1 MHRFID
7 GEDRMQRALLPHSL
21 EDYVGEENPVRV
33 IEVFIDELDLP
44 ALGFS
49 GMTRGATGRPAYHP
63 STLLKIYLY
72 GYLNRVQS
80 SRRLER
86 EAQRNIE
93 LMWLTG
99 RLAPDFKTIADFR
112 KDNGAAIRSVC
123 RQFVELCRG
132 LKLFT
137 GAVVAIDGSKFKAVN
152 NRDKNYT
159 VAKVTGRM
167 EQVNASIAR
176 YLRALDQADREE
188 SDIAEAKSGRLKEK
202 IAGLR
207 RQMQALKAMEQRVQ
221 DAPDQQVS
229 LTDPDAR
236 SMATS
241 GKGTATVGYNV
252 QIAVD
257 AEHRL
262 IVAHEVINQGSGR
275 QQLAP
280 MAFKAQ
286 QATGCDKITAL
297 ADRGYFNGDQVLSC
311 ERTGVAP
318 IVPKTLTSSG
328 AKRGFFTRQDFIYNA
343 EHDHYTCPAGA
354 KLTKIH
360 RRVDH
365 TVDFDRYRH
374 LSACFTCPL
383 RPRCTPTP
391 RRIIKRWEN
400 EDVLDRM
407 QDRLDRMPD
416 AMGVRRQTV
425 EHPFG
430 TLKAWM
436 GATHFLTRTLDKV
449 RTEMSLHVLAYNTQA
464 NDQDLRS
471 GTADGGDQNLIASLK
486 LLASV
491 CLSASALTPGKHGA
505 STHTSDAFSHG
516 LGHEY
521 AFGRTRL
528 DGSIAPFSA
537 VPCGSGRG
545 VRSTQ

>member
-1 MHRFID
+1 MAMHRFID
-7 GEDRMQRALLPHSL
+7 GEDRTQQALLPHSL
-21 EDYVGEENPVRV
+21 EDYVDGENPVRV
-33 IEVFIDELDLP
+33 IEVFIDELDLA

-49 GMTRGATGRPAYHP
+49 GVTPAATGRPAYHP

-72 GYLNRVQS
+72 GYLNRAQS

-112 KDNGAAIRSVC
+112 KDNGAAIQSVC
-123 RQFVELCRG
+123 RQFVELCRR

-207 RQMQALKAMEQRVQ
+207 RQMQALKVMEQAVQ

-257 AEHRL
+257 AERQRHCHRRLQCADRRRRRAPSDCRPRGDQPGLRPPPACAHGVQGAAGHRL
-262 IVAHEVINQGSGR
+262 RADHRPGRSRLLQRRPGPVLRRHRCRACHAQDPNVERGQTRLLHPAGLHVRRRARSLHLPGGRETHQGQASGR
-275 QQLAP
+275 SHRGLRFLPPPERLLHLPAEVP
-280 MAFKAQ
+280 VHAD
-286 QATGCDKITAL
+286 QAA
-297 ADRGYFNGDQVLSC
+297 AHQ
-311 ERTGVAP
+311 
-318 IVPKTLTSSG
+318 
-328 AKRGFFTRQDFIYNA
+328 
-343 EHDHYTCPAGA
+343 
-354 KLTKIH
+354 
-360 RRVDH
+360 
-365 TVDFDRYRH
+365 
-374 LSACFTCPL
+374 
-383 RPRCTPTP
+383 
-391 RRIIKRWEN
+391 
-400 EDVLDRM
+400 
-407 QDRLDRMPD
+407 
-416 AMGVRRQTV
+416 AMG
-425 EHPFG
+425 E
-430 TLKAWM
+430 
-436 GATHFLTRTLDKV
+436 
-449 RTEMSLHVLAYNTQA
+449 
-464 NDQDLRS
+464 
-471 GTADGGDQNLIASLK
+471 
-486 LLASV
+486 
-491 CLSASALTPGKHGA
+491 
-505 STHTSDAFSHG
+505 
-516 LGHEY
+516 
-521 AFGRTRL
+521 
-528 DGSIAPFSA
+528 
-537 VPCGSGRG
+537 
-545 VRSTQ
+545 

>member
-7 GEDRMQRALLPHSL
+7 GEDRMQQTLLPHSL
-21 EDYVGEENPVRV
+21 EDYVSAENPVRV
-33 IEVFIDELDLP
+33 IGVFIDELDLA

-49 GMTRGATGRPAYHP
+49 GMTPAATGRPAYHP

-93 LMWLTG
+93 LMWLVG
-99 RLAPDFKTIADFR
+99 RLAPDFKAIADFR
-112 KDNGAAIRSVC
+112 RDNGAAIRAVC
-123 RQFVELCRG
+123 GQFVELCRR

-137 GAVVAIDGSKFKAVN
+137 CAVVAIDGSKFKAVN

-167 EQVNASIAR
+167 EQVDASIAR

-188 SDIAEAKSGRLKEK
+188 SEVAEAKSGRLKEK

-207 RQMQALKAMEQRVQ
+207 RQMLALKVMEQTVQ
-221 DAPDQQVS
+221 DASDQQVS

-257 AEHRL
+257 AEHHL
-262 IVAHEVINQGSGR
+262 IAHEVINQGYDR
-275 QQLAP
+275 HQLVP

-286 QATGCDKITAL
+286 QATGCEQITAL
-297 ADRGYFNGDQVLSC
+297 ADRGYFNGNQVLSC
-311 ERTGVAP
+311 EGTGVLPA
-318 IVPKTLTSSG
+318 VPKTLTSG
-328 AKRGFFTRQDFIYNA
+328 NTKRGLFTGQDFIYDA
-343 EHDHYTCPAGA
+343 EKDHYTCPAGQH
-354 KLTKIH
+354 LTRGRARSDRSGDI
-360 RRVDH
+360 DH
-365 TVDFDRYRH
+365 YRH
-374 LSACFTCPL
+374 LTACFTCPL
-383 RPRCTPTP
+383 KPRCTVKKVK
-391 RRIIKRWEN
+391 RVKRWKHEG
-400 EDVLDRM
+400 VLDAM
-407 QDRLDRMPD
+407 QARLDRMPD

-436 GATHFLTRTLDKV
+436 GATHFLTQTLDKV
-449 RTEMSLHVLAYNTQA
+449 RTEMSLHVLAYN
-464 NDQDLRS
+464 LRRMI
-471 GTADGGDQNLIASLK
+471 TI
-486 LLASV
+486 
-491 CLSASALTPGKHGA
+491 
-505 STHTSDAFSHG
+505 
-516 LGHEY
+516 
-521 AFGRTRL
+521 FGVGPLMVAIRT
-528 DGSIAPFSA
+528 
-537 VPCGSGRG
+537 
-545 VRSTQ
+545 

>member
-7 GEDRMQRALLPHSL
+7 GEDRMQPALLPHCL
-21 EDYVGEENPVRV
+21 EDYVDEQNPVRV
-33 IEVFIDELDLP
+33 IEVFIDELDLA

-49 GMTRGATGRPAYHP
+49 GMTPAATGRPAYHP

-72 GYLNRVQS
+72 GYLNRIQS

-86 EAQRNIE
+86 EARRNVE

-112 KDNGAAIRSVC
+112 KDNGTAIRAVC
-123 RQFVELCRG
+123 AQFVELCRR

-167 EQVNASIAR
+167 EQIDASIAR
-176 YLRALDQADREE
+176 YLRALDRADREE
-188 SDIAEAKSGRLKEK
+188 GDVPEAKSVRLKER
-202 IAGLR
+202 IATLR
-207 RQMQALKAMEQRVQ
+207 RQIQALKVMEQRVQ
-221 DAPDQQVS
+221 DAPDHQVS

-257 AEHRL
+257 AEHHL
-262 IVAHEVINQGSGR
+262 VVAHEVINQGYDR
-275 QQLAP
+275 HQLAP

-286 QATGCDKITAL
+286 QATGCEKITAL

-311 ERTGVAP
+311 EGTGVAP
-318 IVPKTLTSSG
+318 VMPKTLTSG
-328 AKRGFFTRQDFIYNA
+328 NTKRGLFTGQDFIYDA
-343 EHDHYTCPAGA
+343 EHDHYTCPAGHH
-354 KLTKIH
+354 LT
-360 RRVDH
+360 RGRVRSDRSGDIDH
-365 TVDFDRYRH
+365 YRH
-374 LSACFTCPL
+374 LTACFTCPL
-383 RPRCTPTP
+383 KPRCTAEKVK
-391 RRIIKRWEN
+391 RVKRWKHEG
-400 EDVLDRM
+400 VLDAV
-407 QDRLDRMPD
+407 QDRLDRMPE

-449 RTEMSLHVLAYNTQA
+449 RTEMSLLVLAYNIKRLITI
-464 NDQDLRS
+464 L
-471 GTADGGDQNLIASLK
+471 GVGPLMTAI
-486 LLASV
+486 
-491 CLSASALTPGKHGA
+491 
-505 STHTSDAFSHG
+505 
-516 LGHEY
+516 
-521 AFGRTRL
+521 RT
-528 DGSIAPFSA
+528 
-537 VPCGSGRG
+537 
-545 VRSTQ
+545 

>member
-1 MHRFID
+1 MHRFIE
-7 GEDRMQRALLPHSL
+7 GEDRMQPALLPHCL
-21 EDYVGEENPVRV
+21 EDYVDEENPVRV
-33 IEVFIDELDLP
+33 IEAFIDELDLA

-49 GMTRGATGRPAYHP
+49 GMTPAATGRPAYHP

-72 GYLNRVQS
+72 GYLNRIQS

-86 EAQRNIE
+86 EAQRNVE
-93 LMWLTG
+93 LMWLIG

-112 KDNGAAIRSVC
+112 KDNGVAIRAVC
-123 RQFVELCRG
+123 AQFVGLCRR

-137 GAVVAIDGSKFKAVN
+137 HAVVAIDGSKFKAVN

-167 EQVNASIAR
+167 EQVEASIAR
-176 YLRALDQADREE
+176 YLRALNRADREE
-188 SDIAEAKSGRLKEK
+188 GDVAEAKSVRLKEK

-207 RQMQALKAMEQRVQ
+207 QQMQALKAMQQKVQ

-257 AEHRL
+257 AEHHL
-262 IVAHEVINQGSGR
+262 IVAHEVINQGYDR
-275 QQLAP
+275 HQLAP

-286 QATGCDKITAL
+286 QATGCEQITAL

-311 ERTGVAP
+311 EGTGVAP
-318 IVPKTLTSSG
+318 VMPNTLTSSG
-328 AKRGFFTRQDFIYNA
+328 AKRGFFTRQDFMYDA
-343 EHDHYTCPAGA
+343 EHDHYTCPAGV
-354 KLTKIH
+354 KLTKAK
-360 RRVDH
+360 RRADH
-365 TVDFDRYRH
+365 TEDFDFYRH

-383 RPRCTPTP
+383 KSRCTPTKL
-391 RRIIKRWEN
+391 RRIKRWVN

-407 QDRLDRMPD
+407 QDRLDRMPE

-449 RTEMSLHVLAYNTQA
+449 RTEMSLHVLAYN
-464 NDQDLRS
+464 
-471 GTADGGDQNLIASLK
+471 LK
-486 LLASV
+486 RMISMF
-491 CLSASALTPGKHGA
+491 GA
-505 STHTSDAFSHG
+505 GPLMA
-516 LGHEY
+516 
-521 AFGRTRL
+521 AIRT
-528 DGSIAPFSA
+528 
-537 VPCGSGRG
+537 
-545 VRSTQ
+545 

>member
-1 MHRFID
+1 M
-7 GEDRMQRALLPHSL
+7 L
-21 EDYVGEENPVRV
+21 RV
-33 IEVFIDELDLP
+33 IEVFIEELDLA
-44 ALGFS
+44 ALGFA
-49 GMTRGATGRPAYHP
+49 GMTPAATGRPAYHP

-112 KDNGAAIRSVC
+112 KDNGAAIQSVC
-123 RQFVELCRG
+123 RHFVELCRR

-137 GAVVAIDGSKFKAVN
+137 DAVVAIDGSKFKAVN

-159 VAKVTGRM
+159 VAKVIGRM
-167 EQVNASIAR
+167 EQVDASIAR

-188 SDIAEAKSGRLKEK
+188 SDIAEAKSDRLKEK

-207 RQMQALKAMEQRVQ
+207 RQMQALKAMEQMVQ

-257 AEHRL
+257 AEHHL
-262 IVAHEVINQGSGR
+262 IVAHEVINQGYDR
-275 QQLAP
+275 HQLAP

-286 QATGCDKITAL
+286 QATGCEQVTAV
-297 ADRGYFNGDQVLSC
+297 ADRGYFSGDQVLSC
-311 ERTGVAP
+311 EGTGVAP
-318 IVPKTLTSSG
+318 IVPRPLTSSG
-328 AKRGFFTRQDFIYNA
+328 TKRGFFTRQDFIYDA

-354 KLTKIH
+354 KLTKAN
-360 RRVDH
+360 RRADH
-365 TVDFDRYRH
+365 TEDHDFYRH

-383 RPRCTPTP
+383 RPRCTPTKL
-391 RRIIKRWEN
+391 RRIKRWEN
-400 EDVLDRM
+400 EGRARQDAGPARPHARGHGRATTDRRTPVWDPQGLDGRHP
-407 QDRLDRMPD
+407 LPD
-416 AMGVRRQTV
+416 PDPRQGPNRD
-425 EHPFG
+425 EPSRPG
-430 TLKAWM
+430 LQP
-436 GATHFLTRTLDKV
+436 
-449 RTEMSLHVLAYNTQA
+449 EA
-464 NDQDLRS
+464 NDYDLRG

-486 LLASV
+486 PHAPICLLYRR
-491 CLSASALTPGKHGA
+491 L
-505 STHTSDAFSHG
+505 G
-516 LGHEY
+516 LPMRN
-521 AFGRTRL
+521 AARRL
-528 DGSIAPFSA
+528 P
-537 VPCGSGRG
+537 R
-545 VRSTQ
+545 

>member
-1 MHRFID
+1 MPEGMWKPQLSYNLLGNIVSELGVKRFVE
-7 GEDRMQRALLPHSL
+7 GEDRRQGILLPEYL
-21 EDYVGEENPVRV
+21 DDYVGEDNPVRV
-33 IEVFIDELDLP
+33 IDVFVAELDLA
-44 ALGFS
+44 ALGFD
-49 GMTRGATGRPAYHP
+49 GVVPEVTGRPAYHP

-86 EAQRNIE
+86 EAQRNLE

-112 KDNGAAIRSVC
+112 KDNGAAIQAVCSQFVVLC
-123 RQFVELCRG
+123 RQLG
-132 LKLFT
+132 LFT
-137 GAVVAIDGSKFKAVN
+137 RAVVAIDGSKFKAVN

-176 YLRALDQADREE
+176 YLRALDQADRDE
-188 SDIAEAKSGRLKEK
+188 SDIAEAKSGRLQEK
-202 IAGLR
+202 IAACVAR
-207 RQMQALKAMEQRVQ
+207 CSALKVMEQTVQ

-257 AEHRL
+257 VEHHL
-262 IVAHEVINQGSGR
+262 IVAHEVTNQGHDRS
-275 QQLAP
+275 QLAP
-280 MAFKAQ
+280 MALKAQ
-286 QATGCDKITAL
+286 QATGCEQITAL
-297 ADRGYFNGDQVLSC
+297 ADRGYFTGDQVLSC
-311 ERTGVAP
+311 EGTGVAP

-328 AKRGFFTRQDFIYNA
+328 TKRGFFTRQDFIYDA

-354 KLTKIH
+354 KLTKTK
-360 RRVDH
+360 RRADH
-365 TVDFDRYRH
+365 TEDFDRYRH

-383 RPRCTPTP
+383 KSRCTPTQL
-391 RRIIKRWEN
+391 RRIKRWEN

-407 QDRLDRMPD
+407 QDRLDRMPE

-449 RTEMSLHVLAYNTQA
+449 RTEISLHVLAYN
-464 NDQDLRS
+464 
-471 GTADGGDQNLIASLK
+471 LK
-486 LLASV
+486 RMI
-491 CLSASALTPGKHGA
+491 TI
-505 STHTSDAFSHG
+505 
-516 LGHEY
+516 
-521 AFGRTRL
+521 FGVGPLMAAIRT
-528 DGSIAPFSA
+528 
-537 VPCGSGRG
+537 
-545 VRSTQ
+545 

>member
-1 MHRFID
+1 
-7 GEDRMQRALLPHSL
+7 MQQTLLPHCL
-21 EDYVGEENPVRV
+21 EDYVSEENPVRV
-33 IEVFIDELDLP
+33 VEVFIDELDLA

-49 GMTRGATGRPAYHP
+49 GMTPAATGRPGYHP
-63 STLLKIYLY
+63 SALLKIYLY

-93 LMWLTG
+93 LMWLVG

-112 KDNGAAIRSVC
+112 KDNGAALRAVC
-123 RQFVELCRG
+123 RQFVELCRQLG
-132 LKLFT
+132 LFT
-137 GAVVAIDGSKFKAVN
+137 RAVIAIDGSKFKAVN

-167 EQVNASIAR
+167 EQVDAGIAR
-176 YLRALDQADREE
+176 YLAALDRADREE
-188 SDIAEAKSGRLKEK
+188 SDIAEAKSVRLKEK

-207 RQMQALKAMEQRVQ
+207 RQMQALKVMEQTVQ

-257 AEHRL
+257 AEHHL
-262 IVAHEVINQGSGR
+262 IVAHEVINQGYDR
-275 QQLAP
+275 HQLAP
-280 MAFKAQ
+280 MALKAQ
-286 QATGCDKITAL
+286 QATGCAQVTAL

-311 ERTGVAP
+311 EGTGVAP
-318 IVPKTLTSSG
+318 IVPKVLTSSG
-328 AKRGFFTRQDFIYNA
+328 PKRGLFARQDFIYDA
-343 EHDHYTCPAGA
+343 GHDHYTCPAGA
-354 KLTKIH
+354 TLTKIH

-365 TVDFDRYRH
+365 TEDFDRYRH

-383 RPRCTPTP
+383 RPRCTPTQ

-407 QDRLDRMPD
+407 QDRLDRMPE

-449 RTEMSLHVLAYNTQA
+449 RTEMSLHILAYN
-464 NDQDLRS
+464 
-471 GTADGGDQNLIASLK
+471 LK
-486 LLASV
+486 RMI
-491 CLSASALTPGKHGA
+491 TI
-505 STHTSDAFSHG
+505 
-516 LGHEY
+516 
-521 AFGRTRL
+521 FGVGPLMAAIRT
-528 DGSIAPFSA
+528 
-537 VPCGSGRG
+537 
-545 VRSTQ
+545 